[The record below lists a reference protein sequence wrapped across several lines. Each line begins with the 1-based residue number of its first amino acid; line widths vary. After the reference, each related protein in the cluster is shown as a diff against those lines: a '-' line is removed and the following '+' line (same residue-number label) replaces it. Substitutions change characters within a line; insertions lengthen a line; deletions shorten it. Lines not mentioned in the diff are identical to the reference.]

1 MFSIFA
7 LLSPSGLGS
16 EHPIFIL
23 WFPFLSNR
31 TDVTPSAFSSSPVE
45 RDSCFVPLPIT
56 ADRLLFVLLKT
67 TSPPAFSTFS
77 ATGSKSDPSF
87 EILSKKS
94 SGILISTFAN
104 TAHHL
109 LCQNLCIHT
118 STFYVLYR
126 GNIKT
131 LSITLNKV
139 FCRNLNSWNSTKSK
153 EIRSFRKCSQV

>member
-1 MFSIFA
+1 MFAIFA
-7 LLSPSGLGS
+7 LLSPSDLGS
-16 EHPIFIL
+16 EKPIFRL

-77 ATGSKSDPSF
+77 ATGSKSEPSF
-87 EILSKKS
+87 ETLSRNS

-104 TAHHL
+104 ATHHL
-109 LCQNLCIHT
+109 LSQYFCIHP
-118 STFYVLYR
+118 STFYVFHR
-126 GNIKT
+126 CNIK
-131 LSITLNKV
+131 
-139 FCRNLNSWNSTKSK
+139 
-153 EIRSFRKCSQV
+153 

>member
-1 MFSIFA
+1 MFAIFA

-16 EHPIFIL
+16 DNPIVVL
-23 WFPFLSNR
+23 WFPFLSSL
-31 TDVTPSAFSSSPVE
+31 TEVTPSAFSNSPVD

-56 ADRLLFVLLKT
+56 AERLLFVRLNT

-109 LCQNLCIHT
+109 LCQNFCIHP
-118 STFYVLYR
+118 STFYVFYR

-131 LSITLNKV
+131 LSITHNKV
-139 FCRNLNSWNSTKSK
+139 FGRDLDSWNGTKPK
-153 EIRSFRKCSQV
+153 